1 MRREGGRRIGLC
13 SRIRLSAPV
22 VRSPAPPSRDTPR
35 PPTYL
40 DLPGFYTR
48 LHHRLLEGGGEGGR
62 GKEGGGNR
70 TIDRSTHFRSKP
82 CRFRKFAAFRGDV
95 GGLGLGW
102 TCGKRVERRGTGR
115 RKRARSRSRV
125 SEDGFFYADFW
136 KFSFSTVEILKKIL
150 LELKISRGKIRGRKY
165 KNRKMVDGREF
176 GEMGRIGP
184 PPPREPTYYGNKYRS
199 GRSAVVLIAVV
210 NPPRAGGTD
219 KPGPFPRSRGN
230 ILLRAPSPL
239 NIANA

>member
-48 LHHRLLEGGGEGGR
+48 LHHRLRSKEGGR
-62 GKEGGGNR
+62 EGEGRKVAEIGR
-70 TIDRSTHFRSKP
+70 SIDRSTHFRSKP

-125 SEDGFFYADFW
+125 SEDGFFLHGFLEIFLLNGRDFKEDSIRIENFAW
-136 KFSFSTVEILKKIL
+136 KD
-150 LELKISRGKIRGRKY
+150 SR
-165 KNRKMVDGREF
+165 
-176 GEMGRIGP
+176 
-184 PPPREPTYYGNKYRS
+184 
-199 GRSAVVLIAVV
+199 
-210 NPPRAGGTD
+210 
-219 KPGPFPRSRGN
+219 
-230 ILLRAPSPL
+230 
-239 NIANA
+239 

>member
-70 TIDRSTHFRSKP
+70 TIDRSVDPLPIETVSISKI
-82 CRFRKFAAFRGDV
+82 C
-95 GGLGLGW
+95 
-102 TCGKRVERRGTGR
+102 
-115 RKRARSRSRV
+115 RV
-125 SEDGFFYADFW
+125 SRGRWRSWPWLDVWE
-136 KFSFSTVEILKKIL
+136 T
-150 LELKISRGKIRGRKY
+150 RGK
-165 KNRKMVDGREF
+165 
-176 GEMGRIGP
+176 
-184 PPPREPTYYGNKYRS
+184 TGNGAKKA
-199 GRSAVVLIAVV
+199 SA
-210 NPPRAGGTD
+210 
-219 KPGPFPRSRGN
+219 K
-230 ILLRAPSPL
+230 
-239 NIANA
+239 